1 MHELDPFYARYF
13 VFNLHSTFNECMTQL
28 IIFLHDSFQ
37 PVFSDYFQGTGD
49 QLKINF
55 RKRIQEI
62 NTLALQ
68 GLVLNSLFL
77 LIKTSSVDNGSIK
90 VGKIYNQV
98 CFQKNVFNFLKY
110 VFKDF
115 DLGKTFQLL
124 KLSFTYTVKE
134 LMVYD
139 HFSRNYGHSVNHD

>member
-1 MHELDPFYARYF
+1 M
-13 VFNLHSTFNECMTQL
+13 
-28 IIFLHDSFQ
+28 
-37 PVFSDYFQGTGD
+37 
-49 QLKINF
+49 INF
-55 RKRIQEI
+55 RKRIQET

-90 VGKIYNQV
+90 VGKIYSQV

-115 DLGKTFQLL
+115 DLGKTFQSL
-124 KLSFTYTVKE
+124 KLNFTYTVKE
-134 LMVYD
+134 LRVYD
-139 HFSRNYGHSVNHD
+139 HFSRNYGDFVNHD